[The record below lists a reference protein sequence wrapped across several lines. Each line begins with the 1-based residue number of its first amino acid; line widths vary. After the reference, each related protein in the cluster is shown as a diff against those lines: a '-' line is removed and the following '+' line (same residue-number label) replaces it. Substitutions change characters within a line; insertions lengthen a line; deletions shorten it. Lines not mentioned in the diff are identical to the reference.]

1 MLRPSTEAY
10 NHHMPR
16 KGQSDLNTQS
26 RSRKS
31 GISPARAAAARKWLK
46 KSAIRVA
53 ADETQQKLHAA
64 VEPYIG
70 SLSGGHSADAK
81 SVRRL
86 IRQRLSASH

>member
-1 MLRPSTEAY
+1 
-10 NHHMPR
+10 MPR
-16 KGQSDLNTQS
+16 K
-26 RSRKS
+26 RKS
-31 GISPARAAAARKWLK
+31 HISSARDAAARKWLT
-46 KSAIRVA
+46 KSAASVA